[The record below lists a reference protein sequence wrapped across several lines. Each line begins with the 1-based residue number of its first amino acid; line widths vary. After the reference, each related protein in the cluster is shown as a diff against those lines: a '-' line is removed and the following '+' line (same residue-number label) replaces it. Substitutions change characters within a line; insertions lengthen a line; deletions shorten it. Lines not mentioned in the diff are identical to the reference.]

1 MHVSGLKWTVIS
13 DSLKTAAVIIYQ
25 IRSLWDYNLLVL
37 CESNQQMWAAV
48 QNVNALLERD
58 RIGGGEGE
66 EGGGQ
71 GSWALKYGKE
81 G

>member
-1 MHVSGLKWTVIS
+1 M
-13 DSLKTAAVIIYQ
+13 
-25 IRSLWDYNLLVL
+25 LVL

-58 RIGGGEGE
+58 RIVGGGGGR
-66 EGGGQ
+66 GGGQ